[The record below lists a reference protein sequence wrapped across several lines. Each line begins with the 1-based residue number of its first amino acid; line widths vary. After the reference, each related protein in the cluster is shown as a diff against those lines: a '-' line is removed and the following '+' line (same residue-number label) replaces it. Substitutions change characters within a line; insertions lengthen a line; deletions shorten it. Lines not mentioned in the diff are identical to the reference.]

1 MSGDSRRIIG
11 AANPRALAELRAGR
25 EIDWSKEADGGEKL
39 IAQLLDMPLRQV
51 VDPKHGSAI
60 YAGVPLHFGASR
72 SVVQVDP
79 EADVRRM
86 FETTPRATDL
96 LRHDLVSD
104 AVLKG
109 DGVSL
114 HQLSAQTADS
124 LAEALRKVSPASQQ
138 VAGSVQVQRAAEL
151 STADRLNQLASATFV
166 EAGKALGRLD
176 RDYLI
181 LPPSWLQELL
191 SDLDFGMHGEFFVD
205 GPTATSPVQGAL
217 GDCWLIAAM
226 ASVAWTHSQLIS
238 ERTRRENIV
247 GAVDPGDADLFF
259 ELTDVLTIPV
269 LFFTITIPFVFQQWI
284 GERLPQ
290 SAGGGAIYARS
301 SVAGENWPAE
311 VEKAVAVWRSGG
323 NADYPRSSDYAHL
336 NGGDPAWAVHILMG
350 GQPWYHWADADDTW
364 STIRAHCSGQRTSD
378 PLVAWTWGSSD
389 DSPNKVDYGD
399 AQIVANHAY
408 SILGTWETNNRQ
420 YVILRNPWGWY
431 EATLNTHAGTWTT
444 PESWGNANLTLPGNG
459 VFALEIHTFREYFMG
474 FGGAS

>member
-11 AANPRALAELRAGR
+11 AANPRVLAELRAGR
-25 EIDWSKEADGGEKL
+25 EIEWSKEADGGEKL

-60 YAGVPLHFGASR
+60 YAGVPLHFGPSR
-72 SVVQVDP
+72 SSVQVDP
-79 EADVRRM
+79 EADVRRL
-86 FETTPRATDL
+86 FETTPRATEL
-96 LRHDLVSD
+96 LRHDLISD
-104 AVLKG
+104 AVLKS

-124 LAEALRKVSPASQQ
+124 LAEALRKVSPVGQQ

-166 EAGKALGRLD
+166 EAGNALGRLD

-181 LPPSWLQELL
+181 LPPGWLQELL

-269 LFFTITIPFVFQQWI
+269 LFFTITIPFVFKLWI

-311 VEKAVAVWRSGG
+311 IEKAVAVWRSGG

-350 GQPWYHWADADDTW
+350 GQPWYHWADAADTW

>member
-25 EIDWSKEADGGEKL
+25 EIEWSKEADGGEKL
-39 IAQLLDMPLRQV
+39 IAQLLDMPLRNI

-60 YAGVPLHFGASR
+60 YAGVPLHFGAGR
-72 SVVQVDP
+72 NQVTVDP
-79 EADVRRM
+79 STDLRRL
-86 FETTPRATDL
+86 FETTPRATEL
-96 LRHDLVSD
+96 MRHDLLSD
-104 AVLKG
+104 AALKG
-109 DGVSL
+109 DGTSL
-114 HQLSAQTADS
+114 HQLSAQTADT
-124 LAEALRKVSPASQQ
+124 LTEALRKVSSGSELVASSIQT
-138 VAGSVQVQRAAEL
+138 QRASEL
-151 STADRLNQLASATFV
+151 STAERLTELSSATFV
-166 EAGKALGRLD
+166 EAGKALGHLD

-181 LPPSWLQELL
+181 LPPEWLLKLL

-247 GAVDPGDADLFF
+247 GAVDAGDADLYF
-259 ELTDVLTIPV
+259 ELTDQLTIPV
-269 LFFTITIPFVFQQWI
+269 LFFTITIPFVFKLWI

-301 SVAGENWPAE
+301 SVTGENWPAE
-311 VEKAVAVWRSGG
+311 IEKAVAVWRSGG

-378 PLVAWTWGSSD
+378 ALVAWTWGSSD

-399 AQIVANHAY
+399 AHIAANHAY

-431 EATLNTHAGTWTT
+431 EATLNTFAGTWAT

>member
-1 MSGDSRRIIG
+1 M
-11 AANPRALAELRAGR
+11 
-25 EIDWSKEADGGEKL
+25 
-39 IAQLLDMPLRQV
+39 
-51 VDPKHGSAI
+51 
-60 YAGVPLHFGASR
+60 
-72 SVVQVDP
+72 
-79 EADVRRM
+79 
-86 FETTPRATDL
+86 
-96 LRHDLVSD
+96 
-104 AVLKG
+104 
-109 DGVSL
+109 
-114 HQLSAQTADS
+114 
-124 LAEALRKVSPASQQ
+124 
-138 VAGSVQVQRAAEL
+138 

-290 SAGGGAIYARS
+290 SAGGAAIYARS

-311 VEKAVAVWRSGG
+311 IEKAVAVWRSGG

-399 AQIVANHAY
+399 ANIVANHAY

-444 PESWGNANLTLPGNG
+444 PESWGNANMTLPGNG